1 MEGTGVD
8 ENQKLRIADDQ
19 VRGGLADAQEWTCG
33 TCGAEL
39 VAGAAAIVY
48 ASPSDG
54 GPADPAPVLAHESCA
69 DEQRASFPDW
79 GDAQA
84 TLCRAGDPAAAKRAL
99 EAAVARHRDGI
110 GALVEQAV
118 RPLRAKIAG
127 LETQNR
133 ELETQKVQLEQ
144 SVGKLRKMQQD
155 LLSKNHKWSEAFK
168 REKALRQ
175 ELEQRIARF
184 VQAVNGPR
192 FLTQMGIRDAI
203 AAHLQPQKEQA

>member
-1 MEGTGVD
+1 MD

-19 VRGGLADAQEWTCG
+19 VRGGLADVQEWTCG

-79 GDAQA
+79 GSAQA

-99 EAAVARHRDGI
+99 DAAVARHRDGL
-110 GALVEQAV
+110 GALVEQAA

-133 ELETQKVQLEQ
+133 ELETQIVQLEQ
-144 SVGKLRKMQQD
+144 SVGGLRKMQED
-155 LLSKNHKWSEAFK
+155 LQSKNHQWSEAFK
-168 REKALRQ
+168 QQQALRQ

-184 VQAVNGPR
+184 AQVAKGRGFFTGKDV
-192 FLTQMGIRDAI
+192 RDAI
-203 AAHLQPQKEQA
+203 AAHLQPQQEQA